1 MVVERRCINLY
12 SDMNSWMD
20 LVLLVND
27 EDFDKAKEVTEK
39 AFDDFWNDPKVEEE
53 CWCYGDWVG
62 WKLKEAGIKYNWC
75 TDITIK
81 NPKTKKELIE
91 TLHEKMWELYDD
103 FDVEEETY
111 LMLEAKRNG
120 FQGVPGVVDLVH
132 NEEYKENA
140 LKEFAEKLRD
150 LL

>member
-1 MVVERRCINLY
+1 MEIESKKQFVFVIVVRLGIQMKKYVKKYQKHLDGIKRRVIKMVVERRCINLY

-62 WKLKEAGIKYNWC
+62 WKLKEAGIKYN
-75 TDITIK
+75 
-81 NPKTKKELIE
+81 
-91 TLHEKMWELYDD
+91 MY
-103 FDVEEETY
+103 F
-111 LMLEAKRNG
+111 RG
-120 FQGVPGVVDLVH
+120 
-132 NEEYKENA
+132 KEN
-140 LKEFAEKLRD
+140 D
-150 LL
+150 

>member
-1 MVVERRCINLY
+1 MEIESKRQFVFVIVAGLGCPVKILKKKLLKILDGIKRRVIKMVVERRCINLY

-62 WKLKEAGIKYNWC
+62 WKLKEAGIKYNMYFRG
-75 TDITIK
+75 
-81 NPKTKKELIE
+81 KES
-91 TLHEKMWELYDD
+91 D
-103 FDVEEETY
+103 
-111 LMLEAKRNG
+111 
-120 FQGVPGVVDLVH
+120 
-132 NEEYKENA
+132 
-140 LKEFAEKLRD
+140 
-150 LL
+150 

>member
-1 MVVERRCINLY
+1 MEIESKRQFVFVIVVGLGCPVKILKKKLLKILDGIKRRVIKMVVERRCINLY

-62 WKLKEAGIKYNWC
+62 WKLKEAGIKYNMYFRG
-75 TDITIK
+75 
-81 NPKTKKELIE
+81 KE
-91 TLHEKMWELYDD
+91 DD
-103 FDVEEETY
+103 
-111 LMLEAKRNG
+111 
-120 FQGVPGVVDLVH
+120 
-132 NEEYKENA
+132 
-140 LKEFAEKLRD
+140 
-150 LL
+150 

>member
-1 MVVERRCINLY
+1 MEIKSKRQFVFVIVAGLGCPVKILKKRLLKILDGIKRRVIKMVVERRCINLY

-62 WKLKEAGIKYNWC
+62 WKLKEAGIKYNMYFRG
-75 TDITIK
+75 
-81 NPKTKKELIE
+81 KES
-91 TLHEKMWELYDD
+91 D
-103 FDVEEETY
+103 
-111 LMLEAKRNG
+111 
-120 FQGVPGVVDLVH
+120 
-132 NEEYKENA
+132 
-140 LKEFAEKLRD
+140 
-150 LL
+150 